1 MRCLCVDMNCIR
13 MLFGETPPP
22 YTTRRRVPSLGSER
36 QSKPTL
42 ASGRVAHGV
51 GFQPKTL
58 RNSQLI
64 DIVFPIH
71 PDGQTYLETAHALSL
86 QLSNRFALQRGFIHF
101 SVFFLVGFLK
111 SFVDLRLRL
120 PVRNFLLNAQ
130 VFLSYQTQAEK
141 RKTIR

>member
-1 MRCLCVDMNCIR
+1 

-71 PDGQTYLETAHALSL
+71 PDIWRQRMRCLYNYLIVSHFNGVLSTS
-86 QLSNRFALQRGFIHF
+86 QY
-101 SVFFLVGFLK
+101 FFWLDF
-111 SFVDLRLRL
+111 
-120 PVRNFLLNAQ
+120 
-130 VFLSYQTQAEK
+130 
-141 RKTIR
+141 